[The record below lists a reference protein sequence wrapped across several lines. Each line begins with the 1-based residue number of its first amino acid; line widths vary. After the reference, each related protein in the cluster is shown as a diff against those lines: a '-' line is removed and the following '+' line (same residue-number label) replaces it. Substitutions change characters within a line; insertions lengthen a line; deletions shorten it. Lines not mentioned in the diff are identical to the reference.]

1 MSNSNQKIYYTAVL
15 GWSLAILFFTL
26 SPEAPD
32 AVPLI
37 DLPHFDKVGH
47 FGLFFILAVLLY
59 MALKPFSPFFRTIFF
74 LSYCAVL
81 GAATE
86 YLQTRI
92 PERSGDWLDFIA
104 DIAGSVVGFL
114 IISYINFRYRGAN

>member
-1 MSNSNQKIYYTAVL
+1 MISVQKVYYSAVL

-26 SPEAPD
+26 SPEAPGS
-32 AVPLI
+32 VPLI

-59 MALKPFSPFFRTIFF
+59 LALKPFSKVFRVIFY
-74 LSYCAVL
+74 LSYCAAL

-92 PERSGDWLDFIA
+92 PERNGDWLDFMA